1 MTEPRTMFSY
11 YEESGEPLLT
21 DSSLRICGEFRLEK
35 TSTTIANTLRRCI
48 LSETKSVSF
57 RADLTNPADPGIVI
71 TANTSVI
78 FNEMLAHRITLL
90 PLGIVRV
97 DEFDPSTIRCV
108 LSVKNEAKGLA
119 PTDIL
124 HVTASNFRVEEK
136 QADGSYVDLGPA
148 AAEAMFPKNPIT
160 KESSLLVSLKPQ
172 WNPEQP
178 PERVELTA
186 YPVLGTGRE
195 FMGFCP
201 VSQCSFENTRDTDPV
216 RQEQFFREWLLSFKK
231 IADVTS
237 VTPEVLARHRQEWNI
252 MAVQRCFLIDEKG
265 EPNSFTFTVE
275 SVGVRP
281 VRDIVAEG
289 IRAVITLVGPYADP
303 SKTAA
308 QLGIT
313 LQPPDS
319 RMTGVDMVF
328 EGQEHTLGNLLQT
341 LITELYIDSGAAD
354 SPIVYAGY
362 KIKHP
367 LHRSMTL
374 RLGFREGLAGDTNA
388 IAMSIVMAAAEK
400 ARTIFE
406 ELERGWAAVG
416 RKGGVGLEA
425 LDG

>member
-1 MTEPRTMFSY
+1 MFKFY
-11 YEESGEPLLT
+11 KESGAQLLT
-21 DSSLRICGEFRLEK
+21 DPGSQIVGQFVLDN
-35 TSTTIANTLRRCI
+35 TNTTIANTLRRCI
-48 LSETKSVSF
+48 LSETRSVSF
-57 RADLTNPADPGIVI
+57 RADLTNPADPGIMI

-90 PLGIVRV
+90 PLGVVRI
-97 DEFDPSTIRCV
+97 DEFDPTTIRCV
-108 LSVKNEAKGLA
+108 LSAKNENKGLA
-119 PTDIL
+119 ASDIL

-136 QADGSYVDLGPA
+136 QADGSYVDLGPPA
-148 AAEAMFPKNPIT
+148 AAALFPVDPVTNQ
-160 KESSLLVSLKPQ
+160 SSLLVSLKPQ

-186 YPVLGTGRE
+186 YPVIGTGRE

-201 VSQCSFENTRDTDPV
+201 VSQCTFENTRDTDPV
-216 RQEQFFREWLLSFKK
+216 RQEQFFKEWLVSFKK
-231 IADVTS
+231 IEDLTTVAPDVI
-237 VTPEVLARHRQEWNI
+237 ARHRQEFNT
-252 MAVQRCFLIDEKG
+252 MAVQRCYLVDNRG

-289 IRAVITLVGPYADP
+289 IRSVIALVSPYADA

-308 QLGIT
+308 QLQMT
-313 LQPPDS
+313 MQPPDS
-319 RMTGVDMVF
+319 RMTGVDIVF
-328 EGQEHTLGNLLQT
+328 EGQEHTLGNLLQR
-341 LITELYIDSGAAD
+341 LITEMYIDSDAPD

-374 RLGFREGLAGDTNA
+374 RLGFRDGLTGDTNT
-388 IAMSIVMAAAEK
+388 IARSIVTAAAEK

-406 ELERGWAAVG
+406 EMERDWASIGSGPGPDTALEG
-416 RKGGVGLEA
+416 
-425 LDG
+425 

>member
-1 MTEPRTMFSY
+1 MFDA
-11 YEESGEPLLT
+11 YEESGESLLT
-21 DSSLRICGEFRLEK
+21 DPGSRITGQFILEK
-35 TSTTIANTLRRCI
+35 TNTTIANTLRRCI
-48 LSETKSVSF
+48 LSDTRSVSF

-90 PLGIVRV
+90 PLGVVRI
-97 DEFDPSTIRCV
+97 DEFDPSKYRCV

-119 PTDIL
+119 ANDIL
-124 HVTASNFRVEEK
+124 HVTASDFRVEEK
-136 QADGSYVDLGPA
+136 QADGSYADVGPA

-160 KESSLLVSLKPQ
+160 NQSSLLVSLKPQ

-186 YPVLGTGRE
+186 YPVLGTGHD

-201 VSQCSFENTRDTDPV
+201 VSQCSFENTRDTNPV

-237 VTPEVLARHRQEWNI
+237 VAPDILARHRQEWNI
-252 MAVQRCFLIDEKG
+252 MAVQRCFQVDERG

-275 SVGVRP
+275 SVGIRP

-308 QLGIT
+308 QLNIT
-313 LQPPDS
+313 IQPPDS

-341 LITELYIDSGAAD
+341 LITEIYIDSGAAD

-374 RLGFREGLAGDTNA
+374 RLGFRDGLAGDTNA
-388 IAMSIVMAAAEK
+388 IALSIVQAAAEK

-406 ELERGWAAVG
+406 ELERSWAAIGTG
-416 RKGGVGLEA
+416 RRGVGLEA